1 MSNTADNVVP
11 LTPSVG
17 AEAAPEEDSIRA
29 SITVL
34 TSFGSN
40 VPERE
45 HLFQLDYHRIK
56 HIIED
61 KITVMPPGRAV
72 PIRYNV
78 EICNIRAG
86 GISERALEK
95 ITKANVV
102 IAILGERNIN
112 VIFEIAIRLFYNP
125 VAILFYRDNEGDT
138 EDGLRRQFFQHKPI
152 YLDNF
157 AIHAL
162 PPADD
167 SLRRVASEVAGQ
179 FNWFTPGIPEKLA
192 TAIDVT
198 DKDFITLL
206 GQCLQEIENE
216 AINVPRDMSELT
228 ERRRPEGFIKGW
240 DVMLPTSV
248 IQIKWKKRAERF
260 RYHPTDMVD
269 AEQPIVRDAND
280 EFKNIF
286 CINQNTQ
293 FPSHG
298 PDKVTYKM
306 LMDSIEP
313 FISDDNLD
321 AFNEDQARL
330 SDSLIFGSTMT
341 SAEVPLRMLDNH
353 PNVNIR
359 GKVYLPCLMAKHTV
373 GDTDKAHTTYFII
386 SFVERFWPHDHP
398 NSSQAKQN

>member
-11 LTPSVG
+11 MTPSLG
-17 AEAAPEEDSIRA
+17 AEAVPEEEPIKA

-40 VPERE
+40 DPERE

-56 HIIED
+56 HIIES
-61 KITVMPPGRAV
+61 KITVMSPGRSD
-72 PIRYNV
+72 PIGYNV

-95 ITKANVV
+95 ITKANIVV
-102 IAILGERNIN
+102 AILGERNIN

-125 VAILFYRDNEGDT
+125 VAILFYRDSDMAEG
-138 EDGLRRQFFQHKPI
+138 DGLRNQFFQHKPI

-167 SLRRVASEVAGQ
+167 NLKKVATEVASQ

-198 DKDFITLL
+198 DQYFITLL

-260 RYHPTDMVD
+260 RYHATDMVD
-269 AEQPIVRDAND
+269 TEQPIVRDAND

-293 FPSHG
+293 FPSQG
-298 PDKVTYKM
+298 PNKVTYQM

-313 FISDDNLD
+313 FVSDENLS
-321 AFNEDQARL
+321 AFNVDQARL
-330 SDSLIFGSTMT
+330 SENLIFGSTMT
-341 SAEVPLRMLDNH
+341 SAEVPLRMEDNH

-359 GKVYLPCLMAKHTV
+359 GKVYMPCLVAKHTV

-398 NSSQAKQN
+398 NNPLRPQN

>member
-11 LTPSVG
+11 LTPTVG
-17 AEAAPEEDSIRA
+17 AEAEPADDSIRA

-40 VPERE
+40 DPERE
-45 HLFQLDYHRIK
+45 HSFQLDYHRIK
-56 HIIED
+56 HIIEN
-61 KITVMPPGRAV
+61 KITVMAPGRSD
-72 PIRYNV
+72 PIHYNV

-95 ITKANVV
+95 ITKANIVV
-102 IAILGERNIN
+102 AILGERNIN

-125 VAILFYRDNEGDT
+125 VAILFYRDSEDEG
-138 EDGLRRQFFQHKPI
+138 ESLRGQFFQHKPI

-167 SLRRVASEVAGQ
+167 NLKKVATEVASQ

-192 TAIDVT
+192 TAVDVT
-198 DKDFITLL
+198 DQHFITLL

-293 FPSHG
+293 FPSQG
-298 PDKVTYKM
+298 PNKVTYQM

-313 FISDDNLD
+313 FVSDENLN

-330 SDSLIFGSTMT
+330 SENLIFGSTMT
-341 SAEVPLRMLDNH
+341 SAEVPLRMEDNH

-386 SFVERFWPHDHP
+386 SFVERFWPHDDP
-398 NSSQAKQN
+398 DNPRQKKN

>member
-11 LTPSVG
+11 LTPTLG
-17 AEAAPEEDSIRA
+17 AEAAPEEEAIKA

-40 VPERE
+40 DPERE
-45 HLFQLDYHRIK
+45 HAFQLDYHRIK
-56 HIIED
+56 HVIEN
-61 KITVMPPGRAV
+61 KITVMSPGRSD
-72 PIRYNV
+72 PIGYNV

-95 ITKANVV
+95 ITKANIVV
-102 IAILGERNIN
+102 AILGERNIN

-125 VAILFYRDNEGDT
+125 VAILFYRDS
-138 EDGLRRQFFQHKPI
+138 EDAESLRGQFFQHKPI

-167 SLRRVASEVAGQ
+167 NLRKVATEVASQ

-198 DKDFITLL
+198 DQYFITLL

-260 RYHPTDMVD
+260 KYLPTDMVD
-269 AEQPIVRDAND
+269 TEQPIVRDAND

-293 FPSHG
+293 FPSQG
-298 PDKVTYKM
+298 PNKVTYQM

-313 FISDDNLD
+313 FVSDENLD

-330 SDSLIFGSTMT
+330 SQNLIFGSTMT
-341 SAEVPLRMLDNH
+341 SAEVPLRMEENH

-359 GKVYLPCLMAKHTV
+359 GKVYMPCLVAKHTV

-398 NSSQAKQN
+398 NNPRQPKS

>member
-11 LTPSVG
+11 ISPGG
-17 AEAAPEEDSIRA
+17 AAEPAAVAPIKA

-40 VPERE
+40 DPERE

-56 HIIED
+56 HIIEH
-61 KITVMPPGRAV
+61 KLTVYSAGHAE
-72 PIRYNV
+72 PIDYTV

-95 ITKANVV
+95 ITTANVV

-125 VAILFYRDNEGDT
+125 VTILFYRDAEGD
-138 EDGLRRQFFQHKPI
+138 DNAARNYFFQHKPI

-167 SLRRVASEVAGQ
+167 NLKKVAAETSAQ
-179 FNWFTPGIPEKLA
+179 FNWFTPSIPEKLQ

-198 DKDFITLL
+198 DQHMTTLL
-206 GQCLQEIENE
+206 GQCLQEIETE

-240 DVMLPTSV
+240 DVMIPTSV
-248 IQIKWKKRAERF
+248 IQIKWKKRSERF
-260 RYHPTDMVD
+260 KYLPTDMVD
-269 AEQPIVRDAND
+269 IEQPIVRDAND

-293 FPSHG
+293 FPSQG
-298 PDKVTYKM
+298 PNKVTYSM
-306 LMDSIEP
+306 LMDSIKP
-313 FISDDNLD
+313 FVSDENLE
-321 AFNEDQARL
+321 AFNSDQMQL
-330 SDSLIFGSTMT
+330 TENLIFGSTMT
-341 SAEVPLRMLDNH
+341 TARVPLRMEDSH

-359 GKVYLPCLMAKHTV
+359 GKVYLPCLVAKHTV

-398 NSSQAKQN
+398 NNPRQVS

>member
-11 LTPSVG
+11 LTPTLG
-17 AEAAPEEDSIRA
+17 AEAAPEEDTIKA

-40 VPERE
+40 DPDRE

-56 HIIED
+56 HIIEN
-61 KITVMPPGRAV
+61 KITVMSPGRSD
-72 PIRYNV
+72 PIDYNV

-95 ITKANVV
+95 ITKANIVV
-102 IAILGERNIN
+102 AILGERNIN

-125 VAILFYRDNEGDT
+125 VAILFYRDS
-138 EDGLRRQFFQHKPI
+138 EDAESLRGQFFQHKPI

-162 PPADD
+162 PPSDD
-167 SLRRVASEVAGQ
+167 NLRKVATEVASQ

-198 DKDFITLL
+198 DQYFITLL

-260 RYHPTDMVD
+260 RYHVTDMVD

-293 FPSHG
+293 FPSQG
-298 PDKVTYKM
+298 PNKVTYQM

-313 FISDDNLD
+313 FVSDENLN

-330 SDSLIFGSTMT
+330 SENLIFGSTMT
-341 SAEVPLRMLDNH
+341 SAEVPLRMEENH

-359 GKVYLPCLMAKHTV
+359 GKVYMPCLVAKHTV

-398 NSSQAKQN
+398 NNPRQPKN

>member
-11 LTPSVG
+11 ITPAG
-17 AEAAPEEDSIRA
+17 AAEPAAVAPIKA

-40 VPERE
+40 DPVRE

-56 HIIED
+56 HIIEE
-61 KITVMPPGRAV
+61 KISVYSPGHSEQ
-72 PIRYNV
+72 IEYTV

-95 ITKANVV
+95 ITTANIV

-125 VAILFYRDNEGDT
+125 VTILFYRDSEGEGD
-138 EDGLRRQFFQHKPI
+138 DSARNYFFQHKPI

-162 PPADD
+162 PPADEN
-167 SLRRVASEVAGQ
+167 LKKVATEVSSQ
-179 FNWFTPGIPEKLA
+179 FNWFTPGIPEKLK

-198 DKDFITLL
+198 DQYMITLL
-206 GQCLQEIENE
+206 GQCLQEIESE

-240 DVMLPTSV
+240 DVMIPTSV
-248 IQIKWKKRAERF
+248 IQIKWKKRSERF
-260 RYHPTDMVD
+260 RYLPTDMVD
-269 AEQPIVRDAND
+269 TEQPIVRDAND

-293 FPSHG
+293 FPSQG
-298 PDKVTYKM
+298 PNKVTYGM
-306 LMDSIEP
+306 LMDSIRP
-313 FISDDNLD
+313 FIGDDNLA
-321 AFNEDQARL
+321 AFNKDQMQL
-330 SDSLIFGSTMT
+330 TENLIFGSTMT
-341 SAEVPLRMLDNH
+341 TAQVPLRMEDSH
-353 PNVNIR
+353 PNVNVR
-359 GKVYLPCLMAKHTV
+359 GKVYLPCLVAKHTV

-386 SFVERFWPHDHP
+386 SFVERFWPYDHP
-398 NSSQAKQN
+398 NNPHQVS